1 MRRAVYLKDML
12 HIVLERIFGVV
23 REHQLVLDQVE
34 HLNFQQVVDDFL
46 LEWIECLEDARC
58 PWRDRGGTGDDI
70 VRLGGRRHVDGDA
83 CHRCV
88 RHRRR

>member
-46 LEWIECLEDARC
+46 LEWI
-58 PWRDRGGTGDDI
+58 
-70 VRLGGRRHVDGDA
+70 
-83 CHRCV
+83 
-88 RHRRR
+88 